1 MKGIEMALMRK
12 KWKEKK
18 KRKKTK
24 KANKESD
31 YIM

>member
-18 KRKKTK
+18 KKTK